1 MWRKSYILLC
11 PKIKTFTFNSNGSV
25 LSASVEEKTA
35 KIRGQA
41 AGETQQEEGEGDEE
55 GVEEK
60 TEEAAEA
67 WQQRRIK
74 INEDD
79 SKKYK
84 FMHNNR
90 NKKS

>member
-1 MWRKSYILLC
+1 MTEKLHSAFTYIFA
-11 PKIKTFTFNSNGSV
+11 PNSNGSV
-25 LSASVEEKTA
+25 LSASVEEQTA

-67 WQQRRIK
+67 
-74 INEDD
+74 
-79 SKKYK
+79 
-84 FMHNNR
+84 
-90 NKKS
+90 